1 MSTAYW
7 TQVRSNAKVF
17 LPAFALACALRIIL
31 DMHNGYL
38 KFVNGLLGWL
48 HWLSPCVL
56 IAMGVSFF
64 WNLFRYKGPR

>member
-31 DMHNGYL
+31 DMHNGY
-38 KFVNGLLGWL
+38 FEI
-48 HWLSPCVL
+48 C
-56 IAMGVSFF
+56 
-64 WNLFRYKGPR
+64 